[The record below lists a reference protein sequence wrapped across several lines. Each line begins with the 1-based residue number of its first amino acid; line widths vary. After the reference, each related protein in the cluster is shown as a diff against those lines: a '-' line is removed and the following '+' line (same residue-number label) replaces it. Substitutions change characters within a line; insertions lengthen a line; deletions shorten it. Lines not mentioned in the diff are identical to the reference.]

1 MVDTLAA
8 VASFYFTCDINL
20 ESRGML
26 NWVVWCVVLT
36 CTCMLCGTESVE
48 VNRTVLDATSSYVT
62 RGPPPIGN
70 CIP

>member
-1 MVDTLAA
+1 MVDTL
-8 VASFYFTCDINL
+8 VVSFYFTCDINL

-26 NWVVWCVVLT
+26 NWVVWCVVL
-36 CTCMLCGTESVE
+36 TCMLCGTESVE